1 MAFLDNTEYGSS
13 TLRYP
18 LQPPVMDQDFNGDSV
33 DGLTGRTDYLRVR
46 RKKTVYTDAGK
57 DYYGMN
63 NFPRNKARSD
73 FHNSIAYLAVPGGI
87 NSQYSPVYNQANL
100 GVGGAAAISALGR
113 GQTFEQVAGALGDA
127 ARSVLPEFLAGTISS
142 GANALSGFLGVQG
155 NLSVNSLEGL
165 TSGRVFNPYVE
176 QIFSQMNFRNHSFS
190 FKMFARNYKEA
201 QEIKKII
208 QYIKVGA
215 HPKVGENVDQE
226 SKLLDQINDKKD
238 GDTVTVPKTKIH
250 DFVKDNG
257 GTLSQNRYF
266 GIPDQYELAFMRMN
280 PKSGEFND
288 TLGYNYQSQT
298 DTTSMNLHYKMDTC
312 VCSGISVNYTPDNQY
327 TAMKRID
334 GSMIQVPA
342 VQMDVQF
349 TEVRLLSQSDIMRG
363 Y

>member
-1 MAFLDNTEYGSS
+1 MAFLDNNDYGRA

-18 LQPPVMDQDFNGDSV
+18 LQPPVMDQDFNGDSA
-33 DGLTGRTDYLRVR
+33 DSLTGRTDYLRIR
-46 RKKTVYTDAGK
+46 RKKTVYQDGGK
-57 DYYGMN
+57 DYYGQN
-63 NFPRNKARSD
+63 NFPRNKARSEY
-73 FHNSIAYLAVPGGI
+73 HGSIAYLAIPGGI
-87 NSQYSPVYNQANL
+87 NAQYSPVYNQTNL
-100 GVGGAAAISALGR
+100 GIGGAAAISAISG
-113 GQTFEQVAGALGDA
+113 GTNQSFEQVANALGDA
-127 ARSVLPEFLAGTISS
+127 ARSVLPEFLAGTIAT

-226 SKLLDQINDKKD
+226 SKLLEMLRDKEDQNKKNISHNDIETWLKE
-238 GDTVTVPKTKIH
+238 H
-250 DFVKDNG
+250 G
-257 GTLSQNRYF
+257 GALSQNRYF

-280 PKSGEFND
+280 PKSGDFNEIIGD
-288 TLGYNYQSQT
+288 DI
-298 DTTSMNLHYKMDTC
+298 DTTTMNLHYKMDTC
-312 VCSGISVNYTPDNQY
+312 VCAGIAVNYTPDNQY

-334 GSMIQVPA
+334 GTMMQVPA
-342 VQMDVQF
+342 VIMNVQF

>member
-1 MAFLDNTEYGSS
+1 MKTTFLDNNDYGRA

-18 LQPPVMDQDFNGDSV
+18 LQPTVMDQDFNGDSA
-33 DGLTGRTDYLRVR
+33 DSLTGRTDYLRIR
-46 RKKTVYTDAGK
+46 RKKTVYHDGGK
-57 DYYGMN
+57 DYYGQN
-63 NFPRNKARSD
+63 NFPRNNARSD
-73 FHNSIAYLAVPGGI
+73 FHNSIAYLAIPGGI
-87 NSQYSPVYNQANL
+87 NAQYSPQYNQTNL
-100 GVGGAAAISALGR
+100 GIGGAAAITALGS
-113 GQTFEQVAGALGDA
+113 QTFEQVAGALGDA
-127 ARSVLPEFLAGTISS
+127 ARSVLPEFFAGTIAT

-176 QIFSQMNFRNHSFS
+176 QIFSQMNFRNHSFA

-226 SKLLDQINDKKD
+226 SKITEMLKDKKD
-238 GDTVTVPKTKIH
+238 QNNETISKDKINT
-250 DFVKDNG
+250 FIGENG

-280 PKSGEFND
+280 PKSGELND
-288 TLGYNYQSQT
+288 VIGGSHTGVH
-298 DTTSMNLHYKMDTC
+298 DTTMNLHYKMDTC

-334 GSMIQVPA
+334 GTMMQVPA

-349 TEVRLLSQSDIMRG
+349 TEVRLLSQSDIIKG

>member
-1 MAFLDNTEYGSS
+1 MAFLDNTDYGSS

-18 LQPPVMDQDFNGDSV
+18 LQPPVMDQDFNGDSA
-33 DGLTGRTDYLRVR
+33 DSLTGRTDYLRIR
-46 RKKTVYTDAGK
+46 RKKTVYNDGGK

-63 NFPRNKARSD
+63 NFPRNTARSD

-87 NSQYSPVYNQANL
+87 NAQYSPVYNQTNL

-127 ARSVLPEFLAGTISS
+127 ARSVLPEFLAGTIAT

-238 GDTVTVPKTKIH
+238 GDKVVAKTKIH
-250 DFVKDNG
+250 SFIKDNG

-288 TLGYNYQSQT
+288 TIG
-298 DTTSMNLHYKMDTC
+298 DDIDKTTMNLHFKMDTC

-327 TAMKRID
+327 TAMKRVD
-334 GSMIQVPA
+334 GTMIQVPA

-349 TEVRLLSQSDIMRG
+349 TEVRLLSQSDVMRG

>member
-1 MAFLDNTEYGSS
+1 MAFLDNDEYGSS

-18 LQPPVMDQDFNGDSV
+18 LQPPVMDQDFNGDSA
-33 DGLTGRTDYLRVR
+33 DSLTGRTDYLRIR
-46 RKKTVYTDAGK
+46 RKKTVYTDGGK
-57 DYYGMN
+57 DYYAQN

-73 FHNSIAYLAVPGGI
+73 FHNSIAYLAIPGGI
-87 NSQYSPVYNQANL
+87 NAQYSPIYNQTNL
-100 GVGGAAAISALGR
+100 GIGGAAAITALGS
-113 GQTFEQVAGALGDA
+113 QSFEDVAGALRDA
-127 ARSVLPEFLAGTISS
+127 AASVLPEFLAGTIAT

-155 NLSVNSLEGL
+155 NLSTNSLEGL

-201 QEIKKII
+201 QEIRKII

-226 SKLLDQINDKKD
+226 SKVLNQLNDR
-238 GDTVTVPKTKIH
+238 GEKTGSENIKE
-250 DFVKDNG
+250 FVGNNG
-257 GTLSQNRYF
+257 GTLAENRYF

-298 DTTSMNLHYKMDTC
+298 DTTSMSLHYKMDTC
-312 VCSGISVNYTPDNQY
+312 VCSSIAVNYTPDNQY

-334 GSMIQVPA
+334 GTMMQVPA
-342 VQMDVQF
+342 VIMNVQF

>member
-1 MAFLDNTEYGSS
+1 MAFLDNTDYGSS

-18 LQPPVMDQDFNGDSV
+18 LQPPVMDQDFNGDSA
-33 DGLTGRTDYLRVR
+33 DSLTGRTDYLRIR
-46 RKKTVYTDAGK
+46 RKKTVYYDGGK
-57 DYYGMN
+57 DYYGMI
-63 NFPRNKARSD
+63 NFPRNTARSD

-87 NSQYSPVYNQANL
+87 NAQYSPVYNQTNL
-100 GVGGAAAISALGR
+100 GIGGMAAINALGT
-113 GQTFEQVAGALGDA
+113 QTFEQVAGALGDA
-127 ARSVLPEFLAGTISS
+127 ARSVLPEFLAGTIAT

-165 TSGRVFNPYVE
+165 TSGRVYNPYVE

-238 GDTVTVPKTKIH
+238 GDKVVAKTKIH
-250 DFVKDNG
+250 SFIKDNG

-288 TLGYNYQSQT
+288 TIG
-298 DTTSMNLHYKMDTC
+298 DDIDKTTMNLHFKMDTC

-327 TAMKRID
+327 TAMKRVD
-334 GSMIQVPA
+334 GTMIQVPA

-349 TEVRLLSQSDIMRG
+349 TEVRLLSQSDVMRG